1 MLYYKTCPYCGAH
14 LDPGEQCD
22 CKKAKEEKPTITDF
36 IPHGKENAITRAE
49 LCSITNLQDRPI
61 RELIETARRN
71 GAIILNDQDGK
82 GYYISDNLSD
92 IKRQYHQNNS
102 RAMSILVQ
110 QKFLRRKLK
119 AAGIDVKKVAA
130 TSGKATTTRENNIFN
145 SISQLEANV
154 NV

>member
-14 LDPGEQCD
+14 LDPGERCD
-22 CKKAKEEKPTITDF
+22 CTKERSEKMDIIDY
-36 IPHGKENAITRAE
+36 IPHGKDNAITRAE
-49 LCSITNLQDRPI
+49 LCSITNLQDRPV

-71 GAIILNDQDGK
+71 GTIILNDQDGK

-119 AAGIDVKKVAA
+119 ESGIDIKKVAA
-130 TSGKATTTRENNIFN
+130 TSGKATTTRKNNIFN